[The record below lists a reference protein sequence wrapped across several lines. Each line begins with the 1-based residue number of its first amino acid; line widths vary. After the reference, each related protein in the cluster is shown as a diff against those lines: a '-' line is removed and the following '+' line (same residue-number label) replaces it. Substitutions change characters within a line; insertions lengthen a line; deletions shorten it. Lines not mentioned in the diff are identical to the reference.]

1 MTGLGI
7 SADVAQFNGWRLRP
21 DHVYIPHVLSDGK
34 PQMYRRR
41 CVGSRMTL
49 SGQMTIH
56 NATTVYFPRHPV
68 RSSSVLDYLKDYSE
82 PLILCDS
89 LIDSIYLQS
98 QVIQSGINAQ
108 VVYIRQGHYPKL
120 DVLLLSTIDH
130 QKRVWITR
138 NTSKALTDHLRLQGA
153 ICHTLKH
160 STQYADPVQAIRA
173 GESLAEMMQVSIKA
187 SVKDR
192 KQALLAKSMSDDD
205 RFTQWLETLPR
216 QVYKLNDL
224 HSQYVHDTGSTI
236 GKLQLSAL
244 IDHLLPAT
252 ARRAVIQY
260 LQAISYRRKAT
271 TQSLTLIAIRQQDYW
286 ERCSN
291 AQWLAEYE
299 QRYNTRSRID

>member
-1 MTGLGI
+1 
-7 SADVAQFNGWRLRP
+7 
-21 DHVYIPHVLSDGK
+21 
-34 PQMYRRR
+34 
-41 CVGSRMTL
+41 MTL
-49 SGQMTIH
+49 SGQVTIH
-56 NATTVYFPRHPV
+56 HSTTVYFPRHPV

-89 LIDSIYLQS
+89 LIDSIYLQA

-108 VVYIRQGHYPKL
+108 VVYIRQGYYPKL

-160 STQYADPVQAIRA
+160 SDQYTDQVQAIRA

-224 HSQYVHDTGSTI
+224 HAQYVHDTGSTI

-244 IDHLLPAT
+244 IDHLLPVT